1 MNSYMV
7 TAVFPPALSGEFLSM
22 IPEQRAHVDGL
33 LTNGTVRSYA
43 VAKDRSF
50 LWTIIVAESEEEAT
64 AVVDAFPLRK
74 FMTVKV
80 TELLF
85 ASTPAAVLP
94 QMSLN

>member
-1 MNSYMV
+1 MNSYMI
-7 TAVFPPALSGEFLSM
+7 TARFPSALTDEFLSL
-22 IPEQRAHVDGL
+22 IPEQRSHVDAL
-33 LTNGTVRSYA
+33 LHDGTMRSYA

-50 LWTIIVAESEEEAT
+50 LWTIIVAESEEDAA

-85 ASTPAAVLP
+85 ASSPAALLP

>member
-1 MNSYMV
+1 MNTYMV
-7 TAVFPPALSGEFLSM
+7 TAVFPPALSDEFLSI
-22 IPEQRAHVDGL
+22 IPEQRAQVDKL
-33 LTNGTVRSYA
+33 LQNGTLRSYA

-50 LWTIIVAESEEEAT
+50 LWTIVVAGSEAEAT

-74 FMTVKV
+74 FMTVRV

-85 ASTPAAVLP
+85 ASAPAAVLP